1 MSINDER
8 DIEWLKR
15 VGAAV
20 AAARDAMGAHVAPG
34 VTTAEFYAIGK
45 EILHRYGRPGSHMDS
60 SGTFDSRGCYR

>member
-8 DIEWLKR
+8 VIEWLKR

-45 EILHRYGRPGSHMDS
+45 EILDRYGARSAPRLAYGFLGDV
-60 SGTFDSRGCYR
+60 R